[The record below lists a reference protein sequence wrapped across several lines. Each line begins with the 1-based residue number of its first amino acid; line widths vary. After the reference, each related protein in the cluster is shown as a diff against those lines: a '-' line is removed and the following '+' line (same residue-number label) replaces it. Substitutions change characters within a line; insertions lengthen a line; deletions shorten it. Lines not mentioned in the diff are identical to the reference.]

1 MKLFALQSLLIFLHL
16 GVIAQSTAD
25 YFSRP
30 GLSINAFN
38 EYIGD
43 TSSVSY
49 SFSHKEF
56 ICGDS
61 VLVFGSNISFNN
73 IYLLITEGKVYQI
86 NLACEK
92 TLLYNFGLT
101 PGQSV
106 SSIACPSCILQE
118 IRDTTLLNGEQRRL
132 FVMQGGNNPLWM
144 EGVGDIRRGLIPY
157 PQNGTN
163 RFICARDSTGDLL
176 ISMFYADKCN
186 AFGCPKPRT
195 AFSFEASESTI
206 SFHNE
211 SQFASSFIW
220 DFGDGNTSIEK
231 MPIHT
236 YNAPGCYTVKL
247 SSFNACF
254 PDSIVSFSTI
264 PLCIAPDWDTI
275 SQIPFF
281 YNFYINAFPN
291 NLQFLLDSR
300 PGDIIYRST
309 DSGQS
314 WNPIQLPQSPINNR
328 YPKAIKMFD
337 ADRGIL
343 ICFHY
348 NPEAGQHGILIT
360 NDGGQT
366 WTDRGEGIEIVQWL
380 ALGEDGKAWA
390 SDGNYFH
397 RSIDYGETW
406 DELLENK
413 IRIYNFQNI
422 GDSLLIG
429 LSIVYKPNKNIY
441 YVAKSVDQ
449 GENWDTIRLEN
460 NITSIFFPSP
470 LIGYGSS
477 KDAVYKTTDGG
488 LNWSLKI
495 ADIKPK
501 DMDFVSDL
509 DGWITTFE
517 GAAIHT
523 TDGLETYLKTNC
535 GGEQLFVDANSPN
548 LVYASTY
555 NAVLKYSG
563 QTEYTCS
570 QFDTDN
576 DNSADDIDCN
586 DLNPGIHPGAIEI
599 PDNGIDENC
608 DGEDLVTGFNIS
620 DRESLFVFPNPAS
633 TTLNF
638 SGKEFDQVSMRI
650 FDTQGHMLQY
660 DKISRSLNIENLPA
674 GMYYV
679 VFIDETGQTFSST
692 KIVIY
697 R

>member
-1 MKLFALQSLLIFLHL
+1 MKFFALLTILFFLQL
-16 GVIAQSTAD
+16 RIGAQTTEE

-43 TSSVSY
+43 TSSVSF

-61 VLVFGSNISFNN
+61 VLVFGSNTYNSN
-73 IYLLITEGKVYQI
+73 IYLLITDGKVYQI
-86 NLACEK
+86 SLACEK

-101 PGQSV
+101 PGQSA
-106 SSIACPSCILQE
+106 STIACSSCMLQE

-132 FVMQGGNNPLWM
+132 FVMQGGNNPLWI
-144 EGVGDIRRGLIPY
+144 EGIGDIRRGLLPKAE
-157 PQNGTN
+157 NGTN

-176 ISMFYADKCN
+176 ISTFYGNKCN
-186 AFGCPKPRT
+186 AYGCPKPRT
-195 AFSFEASESTI
+195 GFSFEASESTL

-231 MPIHT
+231 WPIHIYST
-236 YNAPGCYTVKL
+236 PGCYTVKL
-247 SSFNACF
+247 SSFNTCYS
-254 PDSIVSFSTI
+254 DSIASLSTI
-264 PLCIAPDWDTI
+264 PLCVAPDWDTI
-275 SQIPFF
+275 SQIDFF

-291 NLQFLLDSR
+291 NLQFLLNSG

-309 DSGQS
+309 DSGQF
-314 WNPIQLPQSPINNR
+314 WFPIQLPQSPVNNR

-337 ADRGIL
+337 AHRGIL

-348 NPEAGQHGILIT
+348 IPEAGQHGILIT

-366 WTDRGEGIEIVQWL
+366 WSERGEGIEIAQWL
-380 ALGEDGKAWA
+380 ALGNDGKAWA
-390 SDGNYFH
+390 SDGNYLH

-406 DELLENK
+406 EELLDNK

-460 NITSIFFPSP
+460 NITSIFFSSP
-470 LIGYGSS
+470 LIGYGTS
-477 KDAVYKTTDGG
+477 KEAAYKTTDGG

-517 GAAIHT
+517 GAAYHT
-523 TDGLETYLKTNC
+523 SDGLDTYVKTNC

-576 DNSADDIDCN
+576 DSYTDDIDCN
-586 DLNPGIHPGAIEI
+586 DLNPYIHPGAIDI

-608 DGEDLVTGFNIS
+608 DGDDLVTVFNIS
-620 DRESLFVFPNPAS
+620 HQESLFVFPNPAS

-638 SGKEFDQVSMRI
+638 SNNDFDHVSMRI
-650 FDTQGHMLQY
+650 YDTQGHVVQY
-660 DKISRSLNIENLPA
+660 DKISGSINIENLP
-674 GMYYV
+674 GGLYYV
-679 VFIDETGQTFSST
+679 LLFDETGQTFSST